1 MTTKE
6 QMELGMAINKEAI
19 KVKGIISTY
28 REKYY
33 TSSWLKNGF
42 IWDNVAISPSL
53 SGSGAQ
59 MVPCEKDKRCS

>member
-33 TSSWLKNGF
+33 TSS
-42 IWDNVAISPSL
+42 
-53 SGSGAQ
+53 
-59 MVPCEKDKRCS
+59 